1 MEEDEGG
8 EVINGLRIDLVCRDT
23 GVSQT
28 RHKRAYGILQYTGG
42 GMGLSGREQQNR
54 NQYTYVDE
62 GSGGQC

>member
-1 MEEDEGG
+1 MKSSMACELILFAGT
-8 EVINGLRIDLVCRDT
+8 LASAKRDT
-23 GVSQT
+23 RERMAFYSTQ
-28 RHKRAYGILQYTGG
+28 GG